1 MNAIAHSQEKEARMS
16 NPIDQQRKI
25 PLSLI
30 QPGSNPRRYFNP
42 EKHAELVAS
51 ITRNGVLQPIL
62 VRPLDK
68 VGEAFELVAGGRR
81 YRAALEAYGT
91 DGLIPAIIRE
101 MTDQEALEAAID
113 ENDVREDASE
123 TEQADAALRVL
134 AACQDDRA
142 EAARRLGWSTFKLDR
157 RLALAG
163 LSTAVKA
170 ALDERRIK
178 VGHAELLA
186 AVPADKQDKA
196 LDTILANGI
205 DVAKTREL
213 LQRLTQNLAAATFDK
228 TECASCGYNSARQ
241 RALFET
247 HVDDGHCTNGACF
260 ALKVEAA
267 EKARAA
273 AAESVRS
280 LSSTSDEEGKTDHA
294 PEVATPVAEQGKC
307 RVCGC
312 TEDHACEGGCSW
324 ADEAQTLCTSCK
336 AKPATVDALPQAK
349 LAIPTKA
356 PAAPAKLNVTA
367 ASLIAK
373 LTTPR
378 NRAWREAVAAAITES
393 ADHVRIADFASKF
406 ITSNAPVSFVDV
418 AALAHDLEVDLRA
431 TWRVDTKFLDQ
442 LNKDELKFI
451 AQECGLITHMGEKA
465 FAKVYGQ
472 TTQSMAS
479 SMLHATGFDWA
490 GRIPSCMSLDGTY
503 GPPQPAAD
511 GEAA

>member
-196 LDTILANGI
+196 LETILSSGI

-247 HVDDGHCTNGACF
+247 HVEDGHCTNGACF
-260 ALKVEAA
+260 ALKVEAH

-273 AAESVRS
+273 TEPTAATSGFDA
-280 LSSTSDEEGKTDHA
+280 SDEGEKPEA
-294 PEVATPVAEQGKC
+294 PAPIAEQGKC

-324 ADEAQTLCTSCK
+324 ADEAQTLCTSCVAEPAAADAVPS
-336 AKPATVDALPQAK
+336 AKPAT
-349 LAIPTKA
+349 PTKA
-356 PAAPAKLNVTA
+356 ATPAAPVKPKVTAEGLRAKLRPV
-367 ASLIAK
+367 
-373 LTTPR
+373 R
-378 NRAWREAVAAAITES
+378 EQAWRNAVAAALADS
-393 ADHVRIADFASKF
+393 ADHLRVSLIAENAVRSGDPISFATVESYADEF
-406 ITSNAPVSFVDV
+406 
-418 AALAHDLEVDLRA
+418 EVDLRT
-431 TWRVDTKFLDQ
+431 TWRVDGDFLHP
-442 LNKDELKFI
+442 LGKDELKFI
-451 AQECGLITHMGEKA
+451 AEECGLIAHLGTKRFANVLAGKTHEIIA
-465 FAKVYGQ
+465 
-472 TTQSMAS
+472 

-490 GRIPSCMSLDGTY
+490 GRIPSCMSLDGKY
-503 GPPQPAAD
+503 GAPPAAEEG
-511 GEAA
+511 GEA

>member
-1 MNAIAHSQEKEARMS
+1 MTEKLLTL
-16 NPIDQQRKI
+16 

-30 QPGSNPRRYFNP
+30 QPGGNPRRFFSP
-42 EKHAELVAS
+42 AKHDELVAS
-51 ITRNGVLQPIL
+51 IRMRGLLQPLL
-62 VRPLDK
+62 VRPAPDGDSYL
-68 VGEAFELVAGGRR
+68 LVAGGRR
-81 YRAALEAYGT
+81 YRAALEVYGAE
-91 DGLIPAIIRE
+91 GLVETICRE

-170 ALDERRIK
+170 ALDERRIR

-196 LDTILANGI
+196 LETILSSGI

-260 ALKVEAA
+260 ALKVEAH

-273 AAESVRS
+273 SVADESPRAEHVPNAGGSDEVSESAESAP
-280 LSSTSDEEGKTDHA
+280 STDTAAA
-294 PEVATPVAEQGKC
+294 PEPASAPPRT
-307 RVCGC
+307 
-312 TEDHACEGGCSW
+312 T
-324 ADEAQTLCTSCK
+324 TS
-336 AKPATVDALPQAK
+336 T
-349 LAIPTKA
+349 
-356 PAAPAKLNVTA
+356 PAAPAKPKVTA
-367 ASLIAK
+367 EGLRAK
-373 LTTPR
+373 LKATR
-378 NRAWREAVAAAITES
+378 EQAWRNAVAAALAES
-393 ADHVRIADFASKF
+393 ADHLRISLIAEQAVRSGEPISFATVEGYAEEF
-406 ITSNAPVSFVDV
+406 
-418 AALAHDLEVDLRA
+418 EVDLRT
-431 TWRVDTKFLDQ
+431 TWRVDGDFLHP
-442 LNKDELKFI
+442 LGKDELKFI
-451 AQECGLITHMGEKA
+451 AEECGLIAHLGTKRFANVLAGKTHEVIA
-465 FAKVYGQ
+465 
-472 TTQSMAS
+472 
-479 SMLHATGFDWA
+479 SMLHATGFSWA
-490 GRIPSCMSLDGTY
+490 GRLPSAMTLDGKV
-503 GPPQPAAD
+503 GLPLAEEPPAEAPAEPTPETE
-511 GEAA
+511 EA

>member
-1 MNAIAHSQEKEARMS
+1 VFGEN
-16 NPIDQQRKI
+16 
-25 PLSLI
+25 
-30 QPGSNPRRYFNP
+30 G
-42 EKHAELVAS
+42 LV
-51 ITRNGVLQPIL
+51 
-62 VRPLDK
+62 
-68 VGEAFELVAGGRR
+68 
-81 YRAALEAYGT
+81 
-91 DGLIPAIIRE
+91 PAIVRT

-113 ENDVREDASE
+113 ENDVRDDTSE
-123 TEQADAALRVL
+123 TEQADAAVRALT
-134 AACQDDRA
+134 ACGGDRA

-163 LSTAVKA
+163 LSDAVKA

-228 TECASCGYNSARQ
+228 TECTGCSYNSARQ

-267 EKARAA
+267 IAAQVSAA
-273 AAESVRS
+273 APAI
-280 LSSTSDEEGKTDHA
+280 EEKVPDAAG
-294 PEVATPVAEQGKC
+294 QC
-307 RVCGC
+307 RICDC
-312 TEDHACEGGCSW
+312 TEDNACPGGCGW
-324 ADEAQTLCTSCK
+324 ADDTMTLCDNPDCASK
-336 AKPATVDALPQAK
+336 AGKNKPDAPAPTAAATP
-349 LAIPTKA
+349 A
-356 PAAPAKLNVTA
+356 PAAPAPKTKPSAPATPSKVKVTA
-367 ASLIAK
+367 VGLAARVTAYREK
-373 LTTPR
+373 VW
-378 NRAWREAVAAAITES
+378 RAAVAAAILES
-393 ADHVRIADFASKF
+393 ADHVRVADIAAAHIKAR
-406 ITSNAPVSFVDV
+406 APMAFSQVTE
-418 AALAHDLEVDLRA
+418 LANELEVDLCQ
-431 TWRVDTKFLDQ
+431 TWRVDGGLLDQ

-451 AQECGLITHMGEKA
+451 AQECGLIAHMGEKA
-465 FAKVYGQ
+465 FAKVYAQ

-479 SMLHATGFDWA
+479 SMLHATGFNWA
-490 GRIPSCMSLDGTY
+490 GRIPSCMSLDGKY

>member
-1 MNAIAHSQEKEARMS
+1 MTEK
-16 NPIDQQRKI
+16 PLTL

-30 QPGSNPRRYFNP
+30 QPGGNPRRFFSP
-42 EKHAELVAS
+42 AKHDELVAS
-51 ITRNGVLQPIL
+51 IRMRGLLQPLL
-62 VRPLDK
+62 VRPALDSDTYL
-68 VGEAFELVAGGRR
+68 LVAGGRR
-81 YRAALEAYGT
+81 YRAALEVYGAE
-91 DGLIPAIIRE
+91 GLVPTICRE

-196 LDTILANGI
+196 LETILSSGI

-260 ALKVEAA
+260 ALKVEAH

-273 AAESVRS
+273 AVPEPDSGDGDDEAGPAAVPDGGSVIPS
-280 LSSTSDEEGKTDHA
+280 DSSPA
-294 PEVATPVAEQGKC
+294 PQPEQAGAPATPA
-307 RVCGC
+307 
-312 TEDHACEGGCSW
+312 
-324 ADEAQTLCTSCK
+324 K
-336 AKPATVDALPQAK
+336 AAT
-349 LAIPTKA
+349 
-356 PAAPAKLNVTA
+356 PAAPAKTKVTA
-367 ASLIAK
+367 EGLRAK
-373 LTTPR
+373 LKTTR
-378 NRAWREAVAAAITES
+378 EQAWRKAVAEAIGES
-393 ADHVRIADFASKF
+393 ADHLRIANLAAACVESA
-406 ITSNAPVSFVDV
+406 APVSFDHVV
-418 AALAHDLEVDLRA
+418 SLAGEFEVDLRT
-431 TWRVDTKFLDQ
+431 TWRVDGDFLHP
-442 LNKDELKFI
+442 LGKDELKFI
-451 AQECGLITHMGEKA
+451 AEECGLIAHLGTKRFANVLAGKTHEIIA
-465 FAKVYGQ
+465 
-472 TTQSMAS
+472 
-479 SMLHATGFDWA
+479 SMLHATGFSWA
-490 GRIPSCMSLDGTY
+490 GRLPSAMTLDGKV
-503 GPPQPAAD
+503 GLPPDADDAPAVETPAD
-511 GEAA
+511 PVTPETEEA